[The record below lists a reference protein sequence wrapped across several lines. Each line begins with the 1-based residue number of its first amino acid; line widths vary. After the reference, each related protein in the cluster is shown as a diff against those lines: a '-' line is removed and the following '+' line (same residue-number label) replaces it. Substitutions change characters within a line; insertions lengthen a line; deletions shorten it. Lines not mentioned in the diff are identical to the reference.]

1 VSDLEDFGR
10 QEDQQRA
17 AARIAELLAENTELR
32 EAGVGY
38 SQQTVDAITRERDEQ
53 ARGNTAFQHEAMEL
67 RQRVAEL
74 EAALETA
81 QIESETAAMD
91 AQRWAGR
98 AELAAAALKDNDVRG
113 MNIIEAAVRSPS
125 ISDYMNHWE
134 GRTLKVE
141 AALGQGQIELAHR
154 VCEAEAE
161 RDALR
166 QRVTELEARDAVQY
180 ERMAHFEADNAALRE
195 RWDTLVE
202 EARACY
208 TTTPDSTWPSL

>member
-1 VSDLEDFGR
+1 MSDLEDFGR

-38 SQQTVDAITRERDEQ
+38 SQQTVDAITR
-53 ARGNTAFQHEAMEL
+53 
-67 RQRVAEL
+67 
-74 EAALETA
+74 
-81 QIESETAAMD
+81 
-91 AQRWAGR
+91 
-98 AELAAAALKDNDVRG
+98 
-113 MNIIEAAVRSPS
+113 
-125 ISDYMNHWE
+125 
-134 GRTLKVE
+134 
-141 AALGQGQIELAHR
+141 
-154 VCEAEAE
+154 E